1 VPDCVVLLKRL
12 VGDERVPRSA
22 KWPLLLLVPYLASP
36 IDLIPDFIP
45 VLGQLDDAAFVALAL
60 RRVIRIA
67 GPSVVTELWPG
78 SERGLRF
85 VLAL

>member
-1 VPDCVVLLKRL
+1 MPDCAVLMTRL
-12 VGDERVPRSA
+12 LRDARVPRSA
-22 KWPLLLLVPYLASP
+22 KWPLLLLLPYLAWP

-60 RRVIRIA
+60 RRVVRKA
-67 GPSVVTELWPG
+67 GPAVVTELWPG

>member
-1 VPDCVVLLKRL
+1 
-12 VGDERVPRSA
+12 
-22 KWPLLLLVPYLASP
+22 
-36 IDLIPDFIP
+36 

-60 RRVIRIA
+60 RRVVRFA

>member
-1 VPDCVVLLKRL
+1 VLVTRL
-12 VGDERVPRSA
+12 VRDERVPRRA
-22 KWPLLLLVPYLASP
+22 KWPLLLLLPYLASP

-60 RRVIRIA
+60 RRVVRFA